1 MITAGIKDTK
11 NNLSRYLNRVKAGE
25 DVVITEHG
33 KVVARIVKEGAGKQ
47 SIRAALEPLVSRGLI
62 ALPTR
67 DLIRHGLNPLAV
79 PGKPVSEMV
88 IEDRR

>member
-11 NNLSRYLNRVKAGE
+11 NNLSRYLDRVKAGE

-33 KVVARIVKEGAGKQ
+33 KVVARIIKEGAMKQ
-47 SIRAALEPLVSRGLI
+47 PLRAALEPLIRRGLI
-62 ALPTR
+62 VPPTQ
-67 DLIRHGLNPLAV
+67 DLIRNGLTPLAI
-79 PGKPVSEMV
+79 PGKPISEMV